1 MLSALGLDTPTEAV
15 YRLLAARPEGW
26 GVGQMAERLGLEEQR
41 VRDALDRL
49 AELSLLRRSAD
60 RPGGWRAIHPELGLQ
75 LLLRRQQDELEQR
88 RRELDETHVAVT
100 RMLADIAEP
109 ASGAGGTGEAGGE
122 ETDSERLIGMDAIQ
136 SRLEQIA
143 NKATTSVCTFMP
155 GGGHSPASIEAA
167 RHNDAQILLR
177 GVELRTVCLDSV
189 RNSAPTLD
197 YARWLTESGGEV
209 RTVPTLPL
217 RMILIDGASALVPLD
232 PSDTRRGAVLLHAA
246 GAMTALSTL
255 FEQVWAV
262 ALPLGARPARDED
275 TGLTAQERELLT
287 LLAKGLTDETAAGRL
302 GVSLS
307 TVRRSMA
314 SIMERLGARSRF
326 EAGLRAAQ
334 AGWL

>member
-1 MLSALGLDTPTEAV
+1 MLSALGLDTSTEAV

-26 GVGQMAERLGLEEQR
+26 GVGQMAERLGLGEQH

-60 RPGGWRAIHPELGLQ
+60 RPGGWRAIHPELGLH

-100 RMLADIAEP
+100 RMIADLAEP
-109 ASGAGGTGEAGGE
+109 GTGFAGEGGGE

-177 GVELRTVCLDSV
+177 GVEVRTVCLDSV
-189 RNSAPTLD
+189 RNSAPTLE

-209 RTVPTLPL
+209 RTVPSLPL

-262 ALPLGARPARDED
+262 ALPLGAQHARDEG

>member
-1 MLSALGLDTPTEAV
+1 MLSALGLDTSTEAV

-26 GVGQMAERLGLEEQR
+26 GVGQMAERLGLEEQH

-75 LLLRRQQDELEQR
+75 LLLRRQQDELERR

-100 RMLADIAEP
+100 RMIADIAGP
-109 ASGAGGTGEAGGE
+109 ALGVAGEGGSD

-143 NKATTSVCTFMP
+143 DKAAASVCTFMP
-155 GGGHSPASIEAA
+155 GGGHSAASIEAA

-177 GVELRTVCLDSV
+177 GVEVRTVCLDSV
-189 RNSAPTLD
+189 RNSAPTLE

-209 RTVPTLPL
+209 RTVPSLPL

-262 ALPLGARPARDED
+262 ALPLGAQQARDEG
-275 TGLTAQERELLT
+275 TGLTVQERELLT

>member
-1 MLSALGLDTPTEAV
+1 MLSALGLDTPAEAV

-26 GVGQMAERLGLEEQR
+26 GVGQMAEHLGLEEQQ

-49 AELSLLRRSAD
+49 AELTLLRKSAD
-60 RPGGWRAIHPELGLQ
+60 RPGGWRAIHPELGLH
-75 LLLRRQQDELEQR
+75 LLLRRQQEELERR
-88 RRELDETHVAVT
+88 RRELADTHAAVS
-100 RMLADIAEP
+100 RMIADFAEP
-109 ASGAGGTGEAGGE
+109 AEGSEGP
-122 ETDSERLIGMDAIQ
+122 DSERLIGMDAIRN
-136 SRLEQIA
+136 RLERIA
-143 NKATTSVCTFMP
+143 GKATSSVWTFMP

-177 GVELRTVCLDSV
+177 GVEVRTLCLDSV
-189 RNSAPTLD
+189 RNSACTLD

-217 RMILIDGASALVPLD
+217 RMILVDGASALVPLD

-246 GAMTALSTL
+246 GAITALVTL
-255 FEQVWAV
+255 FEQVWEV
-262 ALPLGARPARDED
+262 ALPLGAQPARHRA

>member
-26 GVGQMAERLGLEEQR
+26 GVGQMAERLGLGEQQ
-41 VRDALDRL
+41 VRNALDRL
-49 AELSLLRRSAD
+49 AELELLRRSAD
-60 RPGGWRAIHPELGLQ
+60 RPGGWRAIHPEVGLQ
-75 LLLRRQQDELEQR
+75 LLLRRQQEDLER
-88 RRELDETHVAVT
+88 RRQELDRTHVAVT
-100 RMLADIAEP
+100 RMIADFAEP
-109 ASGAGGTGEAGGE
+109 AGGGTEP
-122 ETDSERLIGMDAIQ
+122 DSERLIGMDAIR

-143 NKATTSVCTFMP
+143 NKATGSVCTFMP

-177 GVELRTVCLDSV
+177 GVEVRTVCLDSV
-189 RNSAPTLD
+189 RNSAPTLE
-197 YARWLTESGGEV
+197 YARWLTGNGGEV

-217 RMILIDGASALVPLD
+217 RMILIDGTSALVPLD

-246 GAMTALSTL
+246 GAMTALTTL

-262 ALPLGARPARDED
+262 ALPLGAPQPRNED

-326 EAGLRAAQ
+326 EAGLRAAR